1 MNTRKIYEGLSLSDE
16 VKADA
21 ARIIELWAQARARFG
36 GGGPFLFGTYGAAD
50 IMFAPVVSRFQ
61 TYGFRLPGFA
71 TSYMQ
76 TIIDHEWTAQWLE
89 AAEEEPW
96 VIERLEQP
104 ETAKS

>member
-1 MNTRKIYEGLSLSDE
+1 MY
-16 VKADA
+16 
-21 ARIIELWAQARARFG
+21 
-36 GGGPFLFGTYGAAD
+36 
-50 IMFAPVVSRFQ
+50 APVVSRFQ

-76 TIIDHEWTAQWLE
+76 TILDHEWTAQWMA

-104 ETAKS
+104 KSAEA